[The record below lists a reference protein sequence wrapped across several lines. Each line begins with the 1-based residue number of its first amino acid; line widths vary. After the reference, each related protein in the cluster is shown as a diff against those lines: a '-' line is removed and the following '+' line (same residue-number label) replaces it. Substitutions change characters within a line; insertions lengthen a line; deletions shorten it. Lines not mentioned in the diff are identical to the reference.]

1 MVCKGAITMRK
12 EIKIGCLYF
21 FIGGVIFLG
30 LLLVPYSL
38 KNLYMAFLIGMIIGI
53 LIGDKV

>member
-1 MVCKGAITMRK
+1 MRK